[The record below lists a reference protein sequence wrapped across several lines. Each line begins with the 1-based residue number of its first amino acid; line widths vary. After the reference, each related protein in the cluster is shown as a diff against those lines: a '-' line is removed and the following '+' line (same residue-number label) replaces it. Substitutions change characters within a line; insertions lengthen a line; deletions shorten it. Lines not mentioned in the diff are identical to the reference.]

1 MKSFKGVCLWDSLF
15 VSGLNQC
22 RTWNCFACYGIF
34 SEVGTAILAGSVLQN
49 LYYLSPSG
57 AIIVTSQWG
66 HLVACGAGIAL
77 DREYQCRSLYGLENW
92 AFITNACTNAKD
104 FTCSKLNWND
114 VPRFMLPAVFYKIQ
128 FIRDVNF
135 PTILKCM
142 NTNFQTMF
150 FFSIMSHKV
159 PVVQWFI
166 LLKTKATQAN
176 RPTGFL
182 FFFFFFF
189 CHDHMEL

>member
-1 MKSFKGVCLWDSLF
+1 MKSAGCRSLWK
-15 VSGLNQC
+15 
-22 RTWNCFACYGIF
+22 A
-34 SEVGTAILAGSVLQN
+34 LA
-49 LYYLSPSG
+49 
-57 AIIVTSQWG
+57 IVTSQWG

-114 VPRFMLPAVFYKIQ
+114 VPRFMLPAVFYLIQ

-176 RPTGFL
+176 RL
-182 FFFFFFF
+182 LIFFFFFFF
-189 CHDHMEL
+189 LPWSYGAVIFQTNLPHINSAWKHTTGFENKSMCKFSQEL